1 MAAKWKVESRPGA
14 SRGQVGLRLLV
25 IRSKILVSPG
35 TLTSLSMSQLEF
47 SVDVPNFL
55 GFARW
60 PPKLPTVGNA
70 DPKGEDKI
78 RALVEHDNDEVER
91 CHRALPMIISD

>member
-1 MAAKWKVESRPGA
+1 MAAKRKVESRPGA

-47 SVDVPNFL
+47 SVDAPNFL

-60 PPKLPTVGNA
+60 SLKLSTVGNA
-70 DPKGEDKI
+70 DPRSEDEI
-78 RALVEHDNDEVER
+78 RALVEHDNGEVEHAVEPFR
-91 CHRALPMIISD
+91 